1 MLPTL
6 VRQVLARGIELGDVR
21 SDLNLDDMAHVVS
34 EVFVSDRLLELAVVS
49 TRVGRRR
56 AEPVVETLLHGCDRG
71 ASRFASIRPD
81 PCCLEVRPRHGL
93 RHVPRTDRQ
102 HPETKEVLAI

>member
-1 MLPTL
+1 LVRAAAKGVLNEGRKLLPTL

-34 EVFVSDRLLELAVVS
+34 EVFVSDTLLELAVVS

-56 AEPVVETLLHGCDRG
+56 AEPVVETLLHGVI
-71 ASRFASIRPD
+71 A
-81 PCCLEVRPRHGL
+81 
-93 RHVPRTDRQ
+93 
-102 HPETKEVLAI
+102 